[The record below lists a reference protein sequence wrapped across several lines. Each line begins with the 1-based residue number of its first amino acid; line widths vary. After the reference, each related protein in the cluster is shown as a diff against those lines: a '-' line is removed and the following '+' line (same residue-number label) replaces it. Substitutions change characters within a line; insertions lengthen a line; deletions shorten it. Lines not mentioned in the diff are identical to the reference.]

1 MSRRDTATNLLV
13 SKVVRDGLA
22 KADKAYREQARAD
35 FDVPGVRDIGVIGS
49 GDNAQQIGS
58 VQLVKGRE
66 SWTVTDPDALLA
78 WVKANRPEEVVT
90 VEQVRPSYIGAL
102 LMQAKKD
109 GAPVTSDGEL
119 VPGIEQR
126 TGEPSLNVKPSEDA
140 AQTIA
145 QALADGRLTLAD
157 IAAPLP
163 IEGGE

>member
-13 SKVVRDGLA
+13 SKVVRDRLA
-22 KADKAYREQARAD
+22 AADKAYREQARDD
-35 FDVPGVRDIGVIGS
+35 FDVPGVREIGLV
-49 GDNAQQIGS
+49 GDEQIGS

-66 SWTVTDPDALLA
+66 SWVVTDPDALLA

-90 VEQVRPSYIGAL
+90 VEQVRPSYVGAL

-126 TGEPSLNVKPSEDA
+126 TGEPSLTVKPSEDA

-145 QALADGRLTLAD
+145 QALADGLLTLAD